1 MVLWQHVPGKD
12 AQFHTPL
19 PQPTLKLQPLQ
30 MKCFFFVTFAQTAC
44 FLFSEEFDCGEG
56 GKKLLSP
63 CLCCTDDLCTCPFLK
78 YLS

>member
-30 MKCFFFVTFAQTAC
+30 MKCFFFFVTFAQTAC
-44 FLFSEEFDCGEG
+44 FLFSVEFHCGEG
-56 GKKLLSP
+56 KKSYFPLVSSALMIFVLVLS
-63 CLCCTDDLCTCPFLK
+63 
-78 YLS
+78 